1 MFRSPFAAVL
11 FATAGVLISHAQA
24 RADAVDDYVN
34 AEIQKRNI
42 PGLSLAVVRDAKVV
56 KAAAYG
62 KANVELDVPV
72 TTDTVFQIQSITK
85 TFTSAAILSLVEEGR
100 IALND
105 PISKYLDGTPDTWK
119 EITIRHL
126 LSHTSGI
133 KDFIN
138 EPTASIRLDASE
150 EEVLKATAPRPLNFQ
165 PGDKYAYSNT
175 NYHLLAMVIRKLT
188 GKYYGDFLQERI
200 FKPLGMTS
208 TRIQDLSA
216 IIPHRASGY
225 GWSGGKLRNGE
236 YVAQSILSYGG
247 GGVLST
253 APDMARWAIALE
265 SEKILKRATFDEAWT
280 PAKFNNGNLS
290 GYGLGWGVDRVN
302 GHRFV
307 SHSGGHITGFTSNLI
322 FYRDDH
328 LAVIVLTNA
337 GHANP
342 GAIAQHVA
350 GLYIPELKPRAAKAI
365 EDKEPKVTALLRE
378 IGAGI
383 HQGELNQDQFTPNM
397 WAALAPQLDAL
408 KTQSHLDGDLKSVEL
423 LSKNEQGGQRF
434 YRYRMISA
442 NKTHLVTLVLDK
454 DDKVAGLW
462 AEEE

>member
-150 EEVLKATAPRPLNFQ
+150 EEVLKATARARSTSSP
-165 PGDKYAYSNT
+165 A
-175 NYHLLAMVIRKLT
+175 
-188 GKYYGDFLQERI
+188 
-200 FKPLGMTS
+200 TS
-208 TRIQDLSA
+208 TPTATPTITSSPWSSA
-216 IIPHRASGY
+216 SSPESITATSSRTAS
-225 GWSGGKLRNGE
+225 SN
-236 YVAQSILSYGG
+236 
-247 GGVLST
+247 
-253 APDMARWAIALE
+253 PWA
-265 SEKILKRATFDEAWT
+265 
-280 PAKFNNGNLS
+280 
-290 GYGLGWGVDRVN
+290 
-302 GHRFV
+302 
-307 SHSGGHITGFTSNLI
+307 
-322 FYRDDH
+322 
-328 LAVIVLTNA
+328 
-337 GHANP
+337 
-342 GAIAQHVA
+342 
-350 GLYIPELKPRAAKAI
+350 
-365 EDKEPKVTALLRE
+365 
-378 IGAGI
+378 
-383 HQGELNQDQFTPNM
+383 
-397 WAALAPQLDAL
+397 
-408 KTQSHLDGDLKSVEL
+408 
-423 LSKNEQGGQRF
+423 
-434 YRYRMISA
+434 
-442 NKTHLVTLVLDK
+442 
-454 DDKVAGLW
+454 
-462 AEEE
+462 